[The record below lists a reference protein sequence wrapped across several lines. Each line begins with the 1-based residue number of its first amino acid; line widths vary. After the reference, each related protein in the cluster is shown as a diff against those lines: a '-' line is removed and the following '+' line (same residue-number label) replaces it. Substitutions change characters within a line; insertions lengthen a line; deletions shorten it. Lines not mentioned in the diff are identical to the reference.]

1 MGAAAEMKQESRKS
15 EQSFDQTLL
24 EMGGI
29 SAMTD
34 QQLGDADGIAA
45 CTVHYHSR
53 AERKLASCLSWN
65 PAEPCPTHSDR
76 VSGEDFY
83 GVQRAPQQF
92 QRNRLTFN
100 PSWNGPDRAGFQ
112 QHPEEDFSGCCPVE
126 TPLLVHSR
134 RMRSYSPDM
143 VASENL

>member
-1 MGAAAEMKQESRKS
+1 
-15 EQSFDQTLL
+15 
-24 EMGGI
+24 MGGV

-34 QQLGDADGIAA
+34 QQLGAADGLQHALF
-45 CTVHYHSR
+45 HHHSR
-53 AERKLASCLSWN
+53 EERKLASYLSWN
-65 PAEPCPTHSDR
+65 PAKPCPTHSDR
-76 VSGEDFY
+76 VTGEDFY
-83 GVQRAPQQF
+83 WAQRAPQPF

-126 TPLLVHSR
+126 TPLLVHPR